1 MLLAEPPQQLR
12 QPGPGDAGKAADAQG
27 AAVGLALLLR
37 LPPQGVAGVDDTLD
51 IGQQM
56 LPLLRQ
62 ADALAAAQQQRT
74 AQLRLQLADQMGH
87 GRLGIPQLNGSFAKA
102 AALHRGQQRPQLA
115 IIHRNLAF
123 DILHN
128 CFRSIFQYITTR
140 SRFQQGFCQFSAGFI
155 QFLVNIFR
163 AISFFHAPINNAQFH
178 SHEKNVTLYLR
189 FA

>member
-1 MLLAEPPQQLR
+1 MLLAEFSQQLR
-12 QPGPGDAGKAADAQG
+12 QAGAGNAGKAADAQG
-27 AAVGLALLLR
+27 TAIDLPLLLR
-37 LPPQGVAGVDDTLD
+37 LVPQGVAGVDDALD

-87 GRLGIPQLNGSFAKA
+87 GRLGIPQLRGGLPKA
-102 AALHRGQQRPQLA
+102 AALYGRQQRPQLA
-115 IIHRNLAF
+115 IIHRNLTF

-128 CFRSIFQYITTR
+128 YFRSIFQYITIPC
-140 SRFQQGFCQFSAGFI
+140 RFQQDFCQFSAYYI
-155 QFLVNIFR
+155 QFSVKFFR
-163 AISFFHAPINNAQFH
+163 VISFFHTPINNAQFH
-178 SHEKNVTLYLR
+178 SHEKNVTLYSR